1 MKYSDKQKQNLNEY
15 AVELIKLVR
24 DMSASEN
31 DTTES
36 ARVDRLIKFIEDRK
50 LKIED

>member
-1 MKYSDKQKQNLNEY
+1 MDYSEKQIKILNEY
-15 AVELIKLVR
+15 AAELIKLVR

-36 ARVDRLIKFIEDRK
+36 ARIDRLIRLLEEKDLNI
-50 LKIED
+50 

>member
-1 MKYSDKQKQNLNEY
+1 MKHSDKQKKILNEY

-31 DTTES
+31 DTTDA
-36 ARVDRLIKFIEDRK
+36 ARVDRLIRLIDDKEQEIED
-50 LKIED
+50 